1 MTVPAVSPDIV
12 NAALDRGIPVLV
24 GTSGWTAERIAT
36 LQRRVGADGQP
47 GVIIV
52 PNFSLGSALA
62 TAFAVLAAPW
72 FEFIEIVESHHEGK
86 VDSPSGTAIR
96 TAELIGLAR
105 TDAGPVAAP
114 HADQR
119 ARGQQVAS
127 VPIHSLRH
135 PGLSARQEVVFGGAG
150 ETIRVTHDTH
160 ADASYEAGILLGLR
174 AVRDARGVVVGLDKL
189 LDLGLGRL
197 ESVRVRIAVAVMA
210 ALLALYLAFA
220 IRYGLLLI
228 GVGEPIGIAL
238 GVALLVF
245 PVIAA
250 GALVA
255 ELLFTVRADRLG
267 QRLEAEGGLP
277 DEQLAQRPSGRIDRA
292 AADAVFPK
300 YRQDAEEHPDDWR
313 AWYRLGL
320 AYDASGDRRRA
331 RWATRQAITLSR

>member
-1 MTVPAVSPDIV
+1 MVSRVAVVGGTGRMGTLAQRLLAEADDLELHAAIGSADSLDALDGADIVFDVTVPAVSPDIV

-24 GTSGWTAERIAT
+24 GTSGWTSERIAT
-36 LQRRVGADGQP
+36 LQRRVGDGQP

-72 FEFIEIVESHHEGK
+72 FDYVEIVESHHEGK

-105 TDAGPVAAP
+105 NDAGPVAAP

-174 AVRDARGVVVGLDKL
+174 AVRDTSGVLVGLDKL
-189 LDLGLGRL
+189 LDLGL
-197 ESVRVRIAVAVMA
+197 
-210 ALLALYLAFA
+210 
-220 IRYGLLLI
+220 
-228 GVGEPIGIAL
+228 P
-238 GVALLVF
+238 
-245 PVIAA
+245 
-250 GALVA
+250 GA
-255 ELLFTVRADRLG
+255 R
-267 QRLEAEGGLP
+267 
-277 DEQLAQRPSGRIDRA
+277 
-292 AADAVFPK
+292 
-300 YRQDAEEHPDDWR
+300 
-313 AWYRLGL
+313 
-320 AYDASGDRRRA
+320 
-331 RWATRQAITLSR
+331 